1 MIRRPPR
8 STHTDTLFP
17 YTTLFRSRL
26 SVSRIASMPSVA
38 PFARSIRPLIAAA
51 PLLVLAACGGGDRN
65 AAQGGMAGQT
75 PEVGYVVVQPTQA
88 PVTTELAGRTSAYKS
103 SEVRPQVT
111 GLKIGRAHV

>member
-1 MIRRPPR
+1 
-8 STHTDTLFP
+8 
-17 YTTLFRSRL
+17 
-26 SVSRIASMPSVA
+26 MPSVA

-88 PVTTELAGRTSAYKS
+88 PVTTELAGRTQPYKTA
-103 SEVRPQVT
+103 EVRQQVT
-111 GLKIGRAHV
+111 GLITQRNFTEGPHVRQGPPDLNSAA

>member
-1 MIRRPPR
+1 
-8 STHTDTLFP
+8 
-17 YTTLFRSRL
+17 
-26 SVSRIASMPSVA
+26 MPSVA

-88 PVTTELAGRTSAYKS
+88 PVTTELAGRRSEEHTSELQSLMRISYA
-103 SEVRPQVT
+103 VFC
-111 GLKIGRAHV
+111 LKKKKKTIGRKT